1 MKKSIKIGL
10 GILSLGFISSATI
23 GTVISCSNDQIN
35 NENNES
41 NDNSSNNTLYNQSAK
56 IVASLLPGIL
66 PKSILLHNVIVNS
79 ETAITMLS
87 TPSSIQQLESLI
99 KSNLI
104 QVMNKYV
111 SNPSNSPNPTILTVL
126 GTNYTA
132 SELVANLNIN
142 FPSAA
147 ALEKVYS
154 YNDTSINVTFSYD
167 NYPINLSCEISGFD
181 SPLET
186 FDSYYLDL
194 HNISLS
200 NWNENIVESLND
212 KTVLS
217 NAIERNIKQQLNN
230 NLNKLVINN
239 IKLTPEEVMSGLR
252 ITIPSTVS
260 YSNGELQRFY
270 ITTSA
275 LNNPTWGVELNVTGF
290 KPFTFTNTIWQDVSN
305 KLQSIID
312 SAIDGSIY
320 LGNYN
325 YNAKET
331 LSSQYNSEFSQ
342 AVINHLEYLN
352 IATFLVSNNISF
364 NTYDIIQKAQCLL
377 PTNLTQAQI
386 NSDESSESISGVIL
400 KFNSISVTLPT
411 IYLNMD

>member
-41 NDNSSNNTLYNQSAK
+41 NDNSSNNTLYNQNAK

-181 SPLET
+181 SPLEA

-200 NWNENIVESLND
+200 N
-212 KTVLS
+212 
-217 NAIERNIKQQLNN
+217 
-230 NLNKLVINN
+230 
-239 IKLTPEEVMSGLR
+239 
-252 ITIPSTVS
+252 
-260 YSNGELQRFY
+260 
-270 ITTSA
+270 
-275 LNNPTWGVELNVTGF
+275 
-290 KPFTFTNTIWQDVSN
+290 
-305 KLQSIID
+305 
-312 SAIDGSIY
+312 
-320 LGNYN
+320 
-325 YNAKET
+325 
-331 LSSQYNSEFSQ
+331 
-342 AVINHLEYLN
+342 
-352 IATFLVSNNISF
+352 
-364 NTYDIIQKAQCLL
+364 
-377 PTNLTQAQI
+377 
-386 NSDESSESISGVIL
+386 
-400 KFNSISVTLPT
+400 
-411 IYLNMD
+411 